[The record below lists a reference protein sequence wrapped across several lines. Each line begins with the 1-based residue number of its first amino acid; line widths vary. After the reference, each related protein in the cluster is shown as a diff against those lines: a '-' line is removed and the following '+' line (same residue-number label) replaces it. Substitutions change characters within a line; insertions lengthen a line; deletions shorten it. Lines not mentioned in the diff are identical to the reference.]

1 MSYPLLEGLG
11 NPLERDTALA
21 MDKADELASFRS
33 EFFIKDEN
41 LCYLDGN
48 SLGRLPKKTIES
60 VNHFLTEEWGT
71 ELVDG
76 WGHWIDEAQPAG
88 DLLGRATLGAAAGQ
102 VLVCDTTSVNFYQLC
117 VAAIKA
123 RPNRKTIIID
133 SANFPTDR
141 FVIQG
146 IAKQF
151 GLKLVT
157 LDTDGSGGP
166 GAVKVDSKNEL
177 VTAEMLAPF
186 LTEDVAMVT
195 LQVVNYRS
203 GARQDIKA
211 ITDLVRS
218 FGAFVV
224 WDASHA
230 GGSVEMDFDA
240 NGVDLAVGCTYKY
253 GNSGPGSPAW
263 LYVRKEL
270 QAELNVP
277 IQGWFAQEDQ
287 FTMGPFFEKNL
298 GIRGFQIASP
308 SIIGIRGVQASY
320 EMIERA
326 GIARIAKKAAIG
338 TELMIALFDAWLAPL
353 GFELLTP
360 RDPSQ
365 RGGHITVSHIEAKRI
380 AAALRQFAQ
389 VIPDYRKP
397 NTIRL
402 AISPLP
408 TSYTEVFDGFARI
421 RDSVERKDYEKIKES
436 GNRVT

>member
-11 NPLERDTALA
+11 SLLERETAIAL
-21 MDKADELASFRS
+21 DKADELASFRS

-76 WGHWIDEAQPAG
+76 WNHWIDEAQPAG

-123 RPNRKTIIID
+123 RPGRNTIIID

-141 FVIQG
+141 FVFQG
-146 IAKQF
+146 IAEQF
-151 GLKLVT
+151 GLNLIT

-166 GAVKVDSKNEL
+166 GAVKVESENEL
-177 VTAEMLAPF
+177 VTAELLAPF
-186 LTEDVAMVT
+186 LSEDVALVT
-195 LQVVNYRS
+195 IQVVNYRS

-218 FGAFVV
+218 FGGLVV

-230 GGSVEMDFDA
+230 GGSVELDFDA

-263 LYVRKEL
+263 LYVRKEFQEQL
-270 QAELNVP
+270 KVP
-277 IQGWFAQEDQ
+277 IQGWFAQDDQ

-308 SIIGIRGVQASY
+308 SIIGIRAVQASY

-326 GIARIAKKAAIG
+326 GIARIAKKAALG
-338 TELMIALFDAWLAPL
+338 TELMIALFDAWLTPL

-365 RGGHITVSHIEAKRI
+365 RGGNITLSHPEAKRI
-380 AAALRQFAQ
+380 AAALRKFAQ

-421 RDSVERKDYEKIKES
+421 RESVERKDYEKIKDS